1 MGRKAFRLTLDFSS
15 SVSKIEFCG
24 LGEGGGKILSSGNL
38 GSSFTMPGTGSDI
51 CSVMPELLQQQCS
64 IARWSLCLAP
74 SSVPTS
80 LQNETEARS
89 CLRTHLREKDF
100 PLSLALNKPE
110 GTQHFPGGKYDTGVS
125 AGAQPLL
132 CCHRHHQLRHPAAT
146 TLQAGRSRTEPMLC
160 CPWAA
165 LQPPIA
171 PHSPFPVLPSLHH
184 RPVAPWAAAAAAGP
198 SAQSTA
204 L

>member
-1 MGRKAFRLTLDFSS
+1 M
-15 SVSKIEFCG
+15 
-24 LGEGGGKILSSGNL
+24 SSGNL
-38 GSSFTMPGTGSDI
+38 GSSFTMPGTGSNI

-64 IARWSLCLAP
+64 TARWILCLAP
-74 SSVPTS
+74 SSGPTS
-80 LQNETEARS
+80 LQSETEARS

-100 PLSLALNKPE
+100 PLCLALNKPE
-110 GTQHFPGGKYDTGVS
+110 GTQHFPGGKYNTGAS

-146 TLQAGRSRTEPMLC
+146 TPQAGHSHTEPMLC

-165 LQPPIA
+165 LQPPTA
-171 PHSPFPVLPSLHH
+171 PRSPLPILPMHH
-184 RPVAPWAAAAAAGP
+184 RPVAPWAAPAAAGP
-198 SAQSTA
+198 SAHSTA